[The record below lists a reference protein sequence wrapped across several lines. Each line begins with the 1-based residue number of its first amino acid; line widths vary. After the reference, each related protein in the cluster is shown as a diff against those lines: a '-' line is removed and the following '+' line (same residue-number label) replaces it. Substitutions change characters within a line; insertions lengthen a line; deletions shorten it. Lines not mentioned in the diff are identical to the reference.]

1 MNKTITINE
10 SHLKTII
17 SEALK
22 RVLYENVSEGTDIVS
37 EYERCAES
45 IISYANEIKNIGVL
59 CNELI
64 TDLKDNFEYNGIN
77 VISIQQEIDN
87 SDDLIV
93 LMSVSDLTQVQI
105 PEEYEENDISKSINN
120 ILWDISR
127 DTLANNRA
135 RYYVDWVESE
145 VVNPNTIK
153 VTISFNEKY
162 KISNIENLGV

>member
-1 MNKTITINE
+1 
-10 SHLKTII
+10 
-17 SEALK
+17 
-22 RVLYENVSEGTDIVS
+22 
-37 EYERCAES
+37 
-45 IISYANEIKNIGVL
+45 
-59 CNELI
+59 
-64 TDLKDNFEYNGIN
+64 
-77 VISIQQEIDN
+77 
-87 SDDLIV
+87 
-93 LMSVSDLTQVQI
+93 MSVSDLTQVQI
-105 PEEYEENDISKSINN
+105 PEEYEENDISKSVNN